1 MKRLTA
7 ILIII
12 AAMSGSTNAAIS
24 TVTTNY
30 FTNTAFVATTA
41 AWTNAFT
48 GNAIVFDVAELGALT
63 DAQSSNDVR
72 AVMYNMLAY
81 LYDQIQA
88 LASSNRP
95 ANFTIQEFTSESV
108 DTGDIQVNH
117 TVKTKQTVDT
127 FTIPTE

>member
-7 ILIII
+7 ILIIM
-12 AAMSGSTNAAIS
+12 AAMSATTHAAIS

-30 FTNTAFVATTA
+30 FTNTEFVVTTA
-41 AWTNAFT
+41 AWTNSFT
-48 GNAIVFDVAELGALT
+48 GNAIIFDVAELGALT

-72 AVMYNMLAY
+72 AVMYNMLAH
-81 LYDQIQA
+81 LYGQIQA
-88 LASSNRP
+88 LAAANRP